1 MKLTFKGE
9 VIHFEVER
17 EGVGK
22 YGKAWCI
29 YSILVQPDEGSKLA
43 VKMFD
48 NQLAEPIQ
56 VGQQI
61 YIECDVE
68 SREWNGKYYTNA
80 NVTSYEVLSDP
91 EPEED
96 EYIALGLI
104 DRQDIEQQMENLDV
118 SGKQVTL
125 EYDDDLPF

>member
-17 EGVGK
+17 EGEGK
-22 YGKAWCI
+22 YGKRWCI

-48 NQLAEPIQ
+48 NQLTEPIQ

-104 DRQDIEQQMENLDV
+104 DRQDIEQQRENLDV

>member
-9 VIHFEVER
+9 VMRFEVER

-104 DRQDIEQQMENLDV
+104 DRQDIEQQRENLDV

>member
-17 EGVGK
+17 EGEGK
-22 YGKAWCI
+22 YGKRWCI

-48 NQLAEPIQ
+48 NQLTEPIQ

>member
-17 EGVGK
+17 EGEGR
-22 YGKAWCI
+22 YGKRWCI

-91 EPEED
+91 EMEED
-96 EYIALGLI
+96 EDTLGLL
-104 DRQDIEQQMENLDV
+104 DDPVFDDGPEQEQKAGEQAL
-118 SGKQVTL
+118 L
-125 EYDDDLPF
+125 EYESDLPF

>member
-1 MKLTFKGE
+1 MELKFKGE

-96 EYIALGLI
+96 EGGTLGLL
-104 DRQDIEQQMENLDV
+104 DDPVFDDEPEREQETSEQAL
-118 SGKQVTL
+118 L
-125 EYDDDLPF
+125 EYESDLPF